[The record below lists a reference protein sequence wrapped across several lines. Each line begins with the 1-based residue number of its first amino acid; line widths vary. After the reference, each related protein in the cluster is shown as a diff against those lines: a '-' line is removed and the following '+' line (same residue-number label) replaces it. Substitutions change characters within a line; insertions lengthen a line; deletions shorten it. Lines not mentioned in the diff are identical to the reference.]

1 LEAPYSYAYLVLV
14 SFGGSCSVFEYPRC
28 VRMRERVCTKG
39 RKHDSDVII
48 CIGDEREGFV
58 YIGQGADDEMRL
70 HGRSENLMSIL
81 CFSLR
86 MLYLGF

>member
-28 VRMRERVCTKG
+28 LRMRERVCTKG

-58 YIGQGADDEMRL
+58 YIGQDRALMMRC
-70 HGRSENLMSIL
+70 GYTVDPRT
-81 CFSLR
+81 
-86 MLYLGF
+86 